1 LARCASLALWLDRWP
16 KMMPRTGRK
25 NAVTSEAIANPSCS
39 DGSLPP
45 ACGGCVVVVVLEMVI
60 PYSIGEPG
68 IISAR

>member
-1 LARCASLALWLDRWP
+1 
-16 KMMPRTGRK
+16 MGRK

-45 ACGGCVVVVVLEMVI
+45 ACGDWVVVVVLDMVI

-68 IISAR
+68 IISARWLGPRTPRGFALG